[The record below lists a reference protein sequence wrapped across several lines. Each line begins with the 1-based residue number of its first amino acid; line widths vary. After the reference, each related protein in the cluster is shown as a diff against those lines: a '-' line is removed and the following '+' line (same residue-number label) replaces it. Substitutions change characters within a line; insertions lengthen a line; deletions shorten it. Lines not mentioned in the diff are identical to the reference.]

1 MFIVSVPVLSVHI
14 TEVEPKVS
22 TAGNFLIIEFFFDM
36 VFVPTDRTMVTIE
49 DRASGIAATAMA
61 TANIKEFKIT
71 IFISPELGWVMA
83 LITCNTNINIHID
96 KIAMPSFLE
105 NFSIFD
111 CRGVCLTSVLSSMS
125 AILPISVSIPVLVQ
139 TNLALPLTTMDV
151 E

>member
-14 TEVEPKVS
+14 TEVEPRVS
-22 TAGNFLIIEFFFDM
+22 TAGSFLIMEFFFDI
-36 VFVPTDRTMVTIE
+36 VLVPIESTIVTIE

-61 TANIKEFKIT
+61 TAKIKEFKIT
-71 IFISPELGWVMA
+71 TFRSPELGWVIA
-83 LITCNTNINIHID
+83 LITSTRNMNKHIT
-96 KIAMPSFLE
+96 KIVTPSFLE

-111 CRGVCLTSVLSSMS
+111 CKGVCLTSVLSSIS

-139 TNLALPLTTMDV
+139 TNLALPFTTIDV